1 MSSKARQKI
10 DGQTLQLFDAEVD
23 RPEHD
28 QVVTMLYEDSSALAE
43 LIQGLLGCKN
53 LTRLE
58 ESSVI
63 AVRSWDDAF
72 EGKVVERLSYSD
84 ASRLTGIPATWDSL
98 NPIRIKGKE
107 LEVLMNYS
115 SNYGRSERLIG
126 FVDIGVT
133 YQVVTG
139 MEISR
144 EQGRYRWEP
153 QTSSGTCLIEV
164 KSVWP
169 TMGNLIRQLN
179 LYSHSVP
186 VIPATNERH
195 HLVVGLDETM
205 AKTCEEHRWRTAVF
219 EKATKEFR
227 LLPKRSQDKPLTST
241 F

>member
-10 DGQTLQLFDAEVD
+10 DGQTLQLFDTEVD

-28 QVVTMLYEDSSALAE
+28 QVVTMLYEDSSTLAE
-43 LIQGLLGCKN
+43 LIQGSLGCKS
-53 LTRLE
+53 LTHLE
-58 ESSVI
+58 DSSVI
-63 AVRSWDDAF
+63 AVRSWDGSLGG
-72 EGKVVERLSYSD
+72 EVVDQLSYSD

-98 NPIRIKGKE
+98 NPVRIKGKK

-115 SNYGRSERLIG
+115 TNHGRSERLIG

-164 KSVWP
+164 KAAWP
-169 TMGNLIRQLN
+169 TVGNLIRQLN

-186 VIPATNERH
+186 VLPATDERH
-195 HLVVGLDETM
+195 HIVVGPDETM

-219 EKATKEFR
+219 ENAAKEFR
-227 LLPKRSQDKPLTST
+227 LLPKRSQAKPLTST